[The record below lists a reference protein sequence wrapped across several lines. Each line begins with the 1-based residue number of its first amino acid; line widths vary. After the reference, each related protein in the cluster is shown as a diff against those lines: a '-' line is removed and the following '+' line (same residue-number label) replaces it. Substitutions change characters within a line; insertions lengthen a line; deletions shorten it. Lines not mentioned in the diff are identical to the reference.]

1 MLVHV
6 LFMGKQRAPGDV
18 GDADFVLACLGVV
31 LAIPV
36 FHEHHKVAAADIRHA
51 LVSVRSPDVLMR
63 VVGFRDILRLFGIV
77 LVVPL
82 ARMP

>member
-6 LFMGKQRAPGDV
+6 LFMGEQRAPGDV
-18 GDADFVLACLGVV
+18 RDADAVLVRLGVV

-36 FHEHHKVAAADIRHA
+36 FHEHHKIAAADIRHA
-51 LVSVRSPDVLMR
+51 LMGIRAPDVLVR
-63 VVGFRDILRLFGIV
+63 VVGFGNVLRLFGIV